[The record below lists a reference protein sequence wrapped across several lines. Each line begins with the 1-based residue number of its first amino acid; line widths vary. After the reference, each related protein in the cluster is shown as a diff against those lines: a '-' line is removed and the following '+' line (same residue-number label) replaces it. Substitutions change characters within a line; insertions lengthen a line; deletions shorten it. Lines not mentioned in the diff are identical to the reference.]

1 MIMPSRRK
9 LGAAALIIAGIG
21 AFLVPFLLHSPS
33 TQGTSSNDNNGT
45 HAKDYTSSSVT
56 CSPSTIASG
65 DKSTCTATVPD
76 TTTSSN
82 TPTGTVSFMSS
93 NPGVGTVA
101 TYCTL
106 SAGTCAADFAGA
118 AAGTTTI
125 TGTYGGDSSHTGS
138 SGSSNIII
146 TTHKGSGGGNGG
158 GNGGGSS
165 TCGETKSHDP
175 DPDPQAKGNGEHN
188 SNAYGVIKKQMDTT
202 IALAKA
208 MGKSNPA
215 FHLHHDTDTD
225 NDKTHG
231 PQSIHDH
238 GDHDSSCAAGE
249 EEHDKD

>member
-82 TPTGTVSFMSS
+82 TPTGPVSFMSS

-125 TGTYGGDSSHTGS
+125 TGTYGGDPTHTGS
-138 SGSSNIII
+138 VGRYDIII
-146 TTHKGSGGGNGG
+146 TTPNGTARGNAFAPRGG
-158 GNGGGSS
+158 
-165 TCGETKSHDP
+165 
-175 DPDPQAKGNGEHN
+175 
-188 SNAYGVIKKQMDTT
+188 
-202 IALAKA
+202 
-208 MGKSNPA
+208 
-215 FHLHHDTDTD
+215 
-225 NDKTHG
+225 
-231 PQSIHDH
+231 
-238 GDHDSSCAAGE
+238 
-249 EEHDKD
+249 

>member
-125 TGTYGGDSSHTGS
+125 TGTYGGDSSHTGNPR
-138 SGSSNIII
+138 GQKIII
-146 TTHKGSGGGNGG
+146 TRHKGMRGGNRAGNGG
-158 GNGGGSS
+158 DSGKMR
-165 TCGETKSHDP
+165 EAKSR
-175 DPDPQAKGNGEHN
+175 
-188 SNAYGVIKKQMDTT
+188 
-202 IALAKA
+202 
-208 MGKSNPA
+208 
-215 FHLHHDTDTD
+215 
-225 NDKTHG
+225 
-231 PQSIHDH
+231 
-238 GDHDSSCAAGE
+238 
-249 EEHDKD
+249 